1 MAESDPSISTPSL
14 EYRQQL
20 WGDLIVGTKQELQS
34 IGIGAGLAFPGEPDG
49 PKRWMRV
56 RDPRGFLTKIQRE
69 GYGDR
74 YIAQIPFPG
83 REERIYL
90 EGWIDY
96 APGVLKCSTHYWGD
110 SYIGSAEALVA
121 ARLVES
127 SQLPGQPGMG
137 KHTVTIS
144 AEGSVCGRVHNVTAH
159 AGMKTVQKRG
169 MKFVVDV
176 VVDREEQTRRSEV
189 IRHERCEYEQ
199 RMKSLPRPAP
209 LIDLPRTSS
218 SAELQKPVSM
228 TPGEFRHESIR
239 LFDVAMDLNHR
250 RSDESGLAYNED
262 SLRRINHAF
271 SELRR
276 ALAEG
281 GVAPTK
287 STLMRNGN
295 VVYLGLF

>member
-1 MAESDPSISTPSL
+1 MAESNPSISTPSL

-56 RDPRGFLTKIQRE
+56 RDPRGFLTKIERE

-83 REERIYL
+83 REDRIYL
-90 EGWIDY
+90 EEWIDY

-159 AGMKTVQKRG
+159 AGMKTIQKRG

-176 VVDREEQTRRSEV
+176 IVGREEQTRRSEV
-189 IRHERCEYEQ
+189 MRHERYEYEQ
-199 RMKSLPRPAP
+199 RMKDLPRPAP
-209 LIDLPRTSS
+209 LIDLSRSSS
-218 SAELQKPVSM
+218 SAEQKKSVSM
-228 TPGEFRHESIR
+228 TPGEFRHEYIR
-239 LFDVAMDLNHR
+239 LFDVAMDINLR
-250 RSDESGLAYNED
+250 RSEESGFAFNDD
-262 SLRRINHAF
+262 SLRRINKAF

-281 GVAPTK
+281 GVVPAKAP
-287 STLMRNGN
+287 MRQDGN
-295 VVYLGLF
+295 VVYLGR